1 MSLVN
6 SLAIGDADA
15 AMVIEGWEQMLRVFW
30 KL

>member
-15 AMVIEGWEQMLRVFW
+15 AMVVEGWNQTLISGTA
-30 KL
+30 